1 MLILLLLIVCSSVN
15 ASGLLSPD
23 EEECD
28 TLHGSLY
35 LKFNLDI
42 KKRNI
47 LMMLVPRLYAI
58 YDGSRFYVGE
68 SYGKYDY
75 VKSRHEFRFNE
86 QLRIGTIK
94 YRSTVF
100 PNLIDYVAPH
110 LYNETLFNDNILS
123 PFHKKNRRFY
133 KYDTFVQGDLAYLG
147 FRPRVRNSNLTSGN
161 AILDVKTQKIKSAH
175 LSGEFDL
182 INYSVNVVMDTL
194 FNTPQYCSLDSRFKM
209 LGNDINTKLFA
220 RYNNTAELPSDLTDS
235 NNPELMKRARVD
247 SLTQREK
254 AAYDSVYTKTDSTE
268 ADGQQQSRF
277 KHTMNNIGD
286 ALYKYLIR
294 RPSIGDNSR
303 ELSMSPVLDPFA
315 LGYSGHT
322 GVSYRI
328 KLWAWLTFNDNQDI
342 SLAPRIGYNF
352 RQNQVYINAPLRYT
366 FNRKRDGWLELY
378 VSNGNH
384 ISNGILLEKIKNVGH
399 RDTIDW
405 EKMDIDY
412 FRDFQTSLQSNI
424 PIGRHFHIGLGAVYH
439 RRSAVNSGKL
449 NELGE
454 RTLYHSFAP
463 SFTFMYTPSS
473 YVSYTFN
480 YERGIPHLLGGDS
493 RYERM
498 EFDSQFAVRYNR
510 LTSLNIRFGTGL
522 YTNMD
527 SNNFVDYD
535 MFSENYLPDAW
546 DDDWTGRFFLL
557 NSDLYNASKYYI
569 RSNVSYESPILATAY
584 IPFLGYFI
592 EKERVYISNLLLHK
606 TSPYTEMGYAFT
618 TRYFSLG
625 IFTSFFGKKFQEIG
639 TKINIELF
647 NRW

>member
-1 MLILLLLIVCSSVN
+1 MLLLLCSNGIN
-15 ASGLLSPD
+15 ASGLNGPD
-23 EEECD
+23 ETERD

-42 KKRNI
+42 KRRNI

-68 SYGKYDY
+68 SYGQYDY
-75 VKSRHEFRFNE
+75 YPPKQEFRFNE
-86 QLRIGTIK
+86 KLRIGTIK
-94 YRSTVF
+94 YQSTVF
-100 PNLIDYVAPH
+100 PNLIDYITPH
-110 LYNETLFNDNILS
+110 LYEETLFNENVLS
-123 PFHKKNRRFY
+123 PFNKKNRRFY
-133 KYDTFVQGDLAYLG
+133 RYDTFLQGNIAFLT
-147 FRPRVRNSNLTSGN
+147 FRPRVRNSTLTSGN
-161 AILDVKTQKIKSAH
+161 AIIDYSTQKVMHAH
-175 LSGEFDL
+175 FSGEFDH
-182 INYSVNVVMDTL
+182 IRYSVNVVMDTIK
-194 FNTPQYCSLDSRFKM
+194 NIPQHCQLHSRFKL
-209 LGNDINTKLFA
+209 LGNDIETSLLA
-220 RYNNTAELPSDLTDS
+220 RYNNTADIPSSITSS

-254 AAYDSVYTKTDSTE
+254 AAYDSVYCTPDTSSQTASE
-268 ADGQQQSRF
+268 GSSSRF
-277 KHTMNNIGD
+277 RNTMNNVGN

-294 RPSIGDNSR
+294 RPSIGNSSS

-315 LGYSGHT
+315 IGYSGHT
-322 GVSYRI
+322 GISYRI

-352 RQNQVYINAPLRYT
+352 RQDQIYINAPLRYT

-384 ISNGILLEKIKNVGH
+384 ISNGILLDKIKNVGH
-399 RDTIDW
+399 RDTLDW
-405 EKMDIDY
+405 DKLDIDY

-439 RRSAVNSGKL
+439 RRSAVNPGKL
-449 NELGE
+449 SELGE

-480 YERGIPHLLGGDS
+480 YERGIPHLLAGDS

-535 MFSENYLPDAW
+535 MFAENYLPDAW

-569 RSNVSYESPILATAY
+569 RSNVSYESPILAAAY
-584 IPFLGYFI
+584 IPFLGYFV

-606 TSPYTEMGYAFT
+606 TSPYTEMGYAFS
-618 TRYFSLG
+618 TRYFSFG
-625 IFTSFFGKKFQEIG
+625 IFTSFFGRKFREVG
-639 TKINIELF
+639 TKIDIELF